1 VIVPQYPATPTQDDA
16 DDYHGERVSDPYR
29 WLEATDSPETASWVK
44 AQNLATEAVLSA
56 LPPREEIRRR
66 LAELWDYPRFQVPF
80 ERGGRWFQSRNSG
93 LQNQPVVYLM
103 AAPDDDGVVLL
114 DPNTMSAD
122 GTVAVTAVEVSH
134 DGSRLAFATSGAG
147 SDWMT
152 WHVRDVGTG
161 QDLTDLVEWSKFS
174 TVSWLRDGSGFTY
187 TGLEP
192 PEPGTVYLAESR
204 LPRVWLHR
212 LGRAQ
217 VDDELLYE
225 APDQPEWLPKAE
237 VTEDGQFVVL
247 LISRG
252 TFPEQQIH
260 VLDLDDRDAGLRP
273 LVSDF
278 DSTASVVT
286 NVGRTFYLLT
296 DYRAD
301 RQRLV
306 AADLD
311 HPTRDN
317 WREVVGEGL
326 GTLVEARHCGQR
338 LVCHY
343 LQDAHS
349 LLRVC
354 ELDGRHV
361 RDIPLP
367 GICTVS
373 EISGRPESDL
383 LHFAAG
389 SFTESEAL
397 FSHNLETGATSV
409 QRPPAAQVDSGAF
422 VTEQVFVTSADG
434 TSVPLFL
441 THRRDLS
448 PSGEV
453 PVLLYGYGGF
463 NQPVT
468 PAFSVPQAVWLER
481 GGLLAVAN
489 LRGGGEYGRNWYDA
503 GRLANKQ
510 NVFDDF
516 CACARWL
523 GSAGWSRSGRI
534 AINGRSNGGLLV
546 GACLTQHPE
555 LFGAAVP
562 EVGVLDMLRFHKF
575 TIGWAWTSDFG
586 DPDDPAQYRWLR
598 RYSPLH
604 NLRQGVRYPATLVMT
619 GDHDDR
625 VIPGHSFKFG
635 AALQAAQGGDAP
647 ILIRV
652 DTAAGHAVGK
662 PTDKLIAQFTD
673 FLTFLEYALAQK
685 EPRSD

>member
-1 VIVPQYPATPTQDDA
+1 MPQHPATPTRDDV
-16 DDYHGERVSDPYR
+16 DDYHGELVSDPYR
-29 WLEATDSPETASWVK
+29 WLEATDAPETASWVK
-44 AQNLATEAVLSA
+44 AQNLATETVLSG
-56 LPPREEIRRR
+56 LPSREAIRRR
-66 LAELWDYPRFQVPF
+66 LTDLWEYPRYQVPF

-93 LQNQPVVYLM
+93 LQNQPVLYLM

-114 DPNTMSAD
+114 DPNPMSAD
-122 GTVAVTAVEVSH
+122 GTVAVTAVEVNH
-134 DGSRLAFATSGAG
+134 DGTRLAFATSAAG
-147 SDWMT
+147 SDWLT
-152 WHVRDVGTG
+152 WHVRDVATG
-161 QDLTDLVEWSKFS
+161 QDLTDRVEWSKFC
-174 TVSWLRDGSGFTY
+174 TVSWLGDGSGFTY

-192 PEPGTVYLAESR
+192 PDPGTEYLAESR
-204 LPRVWLHR
+204 LPRVWLHK
-212 LGRAQ
+212 LGQAQ
-217 VDDELLYE
+217 ADDELLYE
-225 APDQPEWLPKAE
+225 APDEPEWGAE
-237 VTEDGQFVVL
+237 ALITEDGQFVVVS
-247 LISRG
+247 ISRG
-252 TFPEQQIH
+252 TFPEKQIQ
-260 VLDLDDRDAGLRP
+260 VLDLADRDAGLRP
-273 LVSDF
+273 LVSEF
-278 DSTASVVT
+278 DSTATMVT
-286 NVGRTFYLLT
+286 NDGRIFYLLT

-306 AADLD
+306 AVDLD
-311 HPTRDN
+311 QPARDN
-317 WREVVGEGL
+317 WREVVGEGP
-326 GTLVEARHCGQR
+326 GTLVDVRHCGR
-338 LVCHY
+338 SLVCHY

-349 LLRVC
+349 VLRVWQR
-354 ELDGRHV
+354 DGRHV
-361 RDIPLP
+361 RDIPIS

-373 EISGRPESDL
+373 EISGHPDADL
-383 LHFAAG
+383 LHFAAE
-389 SFTESEAL
+389 SFTESAAL
-397 FSHNLETGATSV
+397 YSHNLETGETSLL
-409 QRPPAAQVDSGAF
+409 RASSAQVDSRAF
-422 VTEQVFVTSADG
+422 VTEQVFVSSPDG
-434 TSVPLFL
+434 TAVPLFL
-441 THRRDLS
+441 IHRRDLT

-463 NQPVT
+463 KQPIT
-468 PAFSVPQAVWLER
+468 PMFSVPQAVWLER

-489 LRGGGEYGRNWYDA
+489 LRGGGEYGRSWYDA

-516 CACARWL
+516 CACAGWL
-523 GSAGWSRSGRI
+523 ASAGWSRAGRI

-586 DPDDPAQYRWLR
+586 DPDDPTQYRWLR

-604 NLRQGVRYPATLVMT
+604 NVRQGVRYPATLVMT

-652 DTAAGHAVGK
+652 DTAAGHAIGK

-673 FLTFLEYALAQK
+673 FLTFLEYALSGT
-685 EPRSD
+685 ESGPD